1 MSTTDTDWL
10 YFEDFYVGWEMTL
23 GPRVM
28 GEDEIRAFATNYDP
42 QTFHVDPEE
51 AKHSIF
57 GGLVASGWHTASV
70 CMRLMVDGYLKR
82 SASLASPGVD
92 KIRWLRPVRP
102 GDSITLKM
110 VVTDVVPSQSRPDRG
125 LVRSTWEGRNQN
137 GDIVITIEGMGLFG
151 RRPAAAPAE
160 PTQQP

>member
-1 MSTTDTDWL
+1 MSSTNTDRL
-10 YFEDFYVGWEMTL
+10 YFEDFHVGWEIIL

-42 QTFHVDPEE
+42 QSFHVDPEE

-70 CMRLMVDGYLKR
+70 CMRLIVDGYLKR

-92 KIRWLRPVRP
+92 NIRWLRPVRP

-110 VVTDVVPSQSRPDRG
+110 TVTEVTPSQSKPDRG
-125 LVRSTWEGRNQN
+125 LVKSTWEGRNQN
-137 GDIVITIEGMGLFG
+137 GDVVITIEGMGFFG
-151 RRPAAAPAE
+151 RRPAA
-160 PTQQP
+160 